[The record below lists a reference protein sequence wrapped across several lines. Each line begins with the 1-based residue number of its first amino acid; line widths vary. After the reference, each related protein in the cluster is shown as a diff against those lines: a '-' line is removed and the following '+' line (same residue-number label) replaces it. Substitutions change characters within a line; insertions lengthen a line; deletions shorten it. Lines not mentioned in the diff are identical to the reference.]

1 MNVFSVRSIGLYI
14 LAIGG
19 AIGFFNVV
27 TSYGETNIKA
37 PIAVTGNYLIT
48 ATNLPTCLQHKQ
60 LLIKLQQSGI
70 YLNASVID
78 ERQALKTSQDSLPT
92 FSGRLNV
99 RQFNLIGLLPTT
111 ICAQLSHLK
120 ITGSVVKHLPDQ
132 TNKSHDSGDI
142 SIANHQPLQLQ
153 GQLQIASPDGHDT
166 KPIEFTGTMQP
177 SIQSAQSH

>member
-19 AIGFFNVV
+19 AIGFFHVV

-37 PIAVTGNYLIT
+37 PIAIAGNYLIT
-48 ATNLPTCLQHKQ
+48 ANNLPTCLQQKK

-78 ERQALKTSQDSLPT
+78 ERQALTTGKDSLPT

-99 RQFNLIGLLPTT
+99 QQFNLIGLLPTT
-111 ICAQLSHLK
+111 ICNQLSHLK
-120 ITGSVVKHLPDQ
+120 ITGSVVKQLPAK
-132 TNKSHDSGDI
+132 TIKSNDRRNV
-142 SIANHQPLQLQ
+142 SIVYHQPLQLQ
-153 GQLQIASPDGHDT
+153 GQLQIASQDSHDT

-177 SIQSAQSH
+177 STQSAQSH